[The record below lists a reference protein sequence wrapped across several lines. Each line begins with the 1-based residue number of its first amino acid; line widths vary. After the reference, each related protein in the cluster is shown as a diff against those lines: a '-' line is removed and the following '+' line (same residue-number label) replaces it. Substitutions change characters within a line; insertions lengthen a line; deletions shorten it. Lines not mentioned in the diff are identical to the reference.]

1 MPTSNI
7 GVSAPVSDSDRGSVS
22 EHFVQF
28 YESDAYLQNAVG
40 EYIGAAL
47 TAGDAAVVVATEEHR
62 LGIESYLQSAKRG
75 HRGGAAAGQIHS
87 AGRRGDPLHVS
98 GRWLSD
104 PARFAEVVGGII
116 AQAGAVAN
124 RLRVF
129 GEMVAL
135 LALDGNLSA
144 VVQLEKLW
152 NRLRE
157 RYTFSLF
164 CAYPMDR
171 LDGEALG
178 QLLKEVCDDHCH
190 VIPAESYAALTNSDD
205 QLRAITVLQQK
216 AAWLEAEIRERE
228 RAEAR
233 LRAALTAEHAARE
246 EAEAALHA
254 RDEFLSAAAHELKTP
269 ITSLSGFAQLAIRN
283 LKNGGTPEQVARAL
297 GIIQAKSDTLTRL
310 LTQLLDI
317 SQLESGS
324 LMLNR
329 RPTDLVQLVTRVV
342 GEALHNSDKHAIAL
356 VAPSSLEATV
366 DLLRLEQVLTNL
378 LDNAVKYSPE
388 GCPIEVVLT
397 QSDESTVQL
406 SVRDQGLGIPPDRR
420 AHIFE
425 RFYQAHTRTY
435 SGWGLGLHIS
445 RQIVE
450 LHGGEIRVDFPDD
463 GGTRFL
469 VSLRSLRTTPSQ
481 STGTEEVIRTLAER

>member
-1 MPTSNI
+1 M
-7 GVSAPVSDSDRGSVS
+7 
-22 EHFVQF
+22 QF
-28 YESDAYLQNAVG
+28 YESDSYLLDAVG

-47 TAGDAAVVVATEEHR
+47 TGGDAAVVVATEQHR
-62 LGIESYLQSAKRG
+62 LGIESYLRTANVDI
-75 HRGGAAAGQIHS
+75 AAARGQ
-87 AGRRGDPLHVS
+87 GRYLALDAAQTLATFMVDGSP
-98 GRWLSD
+98 D
-104 PARFAEVVGGII
+104 PARFMEVIGGIV
-116 AQAGAVAN
+116 ARAGVVAD
-124 RLRVF
+124 RVRVF

-152 NRLRE
+152 NRLQE

-171 LDGEALG
+171 LDGDALG
-178 QLLKEVCDDHCH
+178 QLLKDVCDDHCH

-216 AAWLEAEIRERE
+216 ATWLEAEIRERE

-233 LRAALTAEHAARE
+233 LRAALAAEHAARE

-317 SQLESGS
+317 SQLESGT

-342 GEALHNSDKHAIAL
+342 GEALHNPEKHAIAL

-366 DLLRLEQVLTNL
+366 DPLRLEQVLTNL

-388 GCPIEVVLT
+388 GCSIEVVLSQCRQDT
-397 QSDESTVQL
+397 AQL
-406 SVRDQGLGIPPDRR
+406 SVRDQGMGIPPDKR
-420 AHIFE
+420 ARIFE

-435 SGWGLGLHIS
+435 SGWGLGLHIT

-469 VSLRSLRTTPSQ
+469 VSLPLTPNHTLSVDPAA
-481 STGTEEVIRTLAER
+481 TGTEGIIRTPTER